1 MSDNQVSVA
10 TLGNAVGVVIQVSS
24 AVSVQ
29 SIDGQERSINVGDPI
44 FYGETVVSTLTGSAI
59 IEFIDGTQIVIE
71 NNSVVEITDEIYFI
85 GESEEL
91 IADSSSDVDALQE
104 AILAGIDPTL
114 IQEAPAAGEEADA
127 EEGGL
132 GGAETVQRTGEEAL
146 PEYGYDTNP
155 SDLGGGNEN
164 LIDVENDINT
174 SISPN
179 GSSNIGTDSNSAA
192 GSTTGPTSAPTEA
205 PTLAP
210 IEAPTPAPTEAPTP
224 APTEAPTPAPTEAP
238 TPAPTEAPT
247 PAPTEAPTPA
257 PTSAPTEAPTS
268 APTEEPTPPR
278 IVAPPVITNIT
289 DDSEASDYSLVT
301 LHGTGEPGAS
311 ITLYVISNSTTNG
324 NNTQTGAYTTVE
336 DLPITVDSSG
346 NWTVDISNLDD
357 VPVGDNEFFKAVQ
370 TDTNGNISA
379 DSNTVHYWHGDSTS
393 QNAESED
400 DFVLSGA
407 DDDTHTINTDDDND
421 AVTLDGGAGNDTAKF
436 SKAVSEMQSIT
447 LADNGNV
454 IIVDDQGDTNILIEF
469 EFFSFKDVVYSKESL
484 LGNVTEDGVLQ
495 AVGTLTV
502 SDADADESIF
512 VAQEDAPGEY
522 GSFSI
527 NAKGVWTYALNNEAD
542 HVQALDAGQTE
553 TETFTV
559 TTASGETK
567 TVTITIN
574 GTNDTPV
581 AADDFAS
588 MSSESVITIDV
599 LDNDTDRDGDNL
611 IITDANVP
619 SDQGLVE
626 VVENKLVFTPAS
638 GFTGTASLT
647 YTISDG
653 NGGNDTANVLVSVTS
668 VTVNPITSDDVINKA
683 ESDQTIA
690 VTGTARGGD
699 IAEGDKVTLVINSK
713 TYTTTVKSDN
723 TWSVDVAGSDL
734 AKDTDFDA
742 VVTSSDEAGNRIDT
756 TGSSTHTV
764 DDEIATPSISFESP
778 GSDGVYNSNELGD
791 DNTVTA
797 TITVTGS
804 EVGDT
809 LTYTVNDGSSVTIK
823 LTEALIASG
832 ITIEVSPEDTVTAT
846 LSDAAGNTSD
856 KVSNTAASAV
866 IFVAPPVITNI
877 TDDSEASDYSL
888 VTLHG
893 TGEPGAS
900 ITLYVISNS
909 TTKGNNTQTGEY
921 TKVEDLLITVDS
933 SGNWTVDI
941 SNLDDVPVNDNE
953 FFKAVQTDIYGNV
966 SAESNTVHYYH
977 GSHASI
983 KTESEDDF
991 VLSGKD
997 NDTVNIN
1004 ADDDNDAVTIDGGAG
1019 DDTAKFSKA
1028 ISEMQSI
1035 TLADNGNVIVVDDQ
1049 GDTNILIEFESFSF
1063 KDVVYSKESLLGNVT
1078 EDGVLQAVGTLTVS
1092 DADADESIFVAQED
1106 APGEYGSF
1114 SINAKGVWTYAL
1126 NNEAD
1131 HVQALDAGQ
1140 TETDTFEV
1148 TTASG
1153 ETKTVTITING
1164 TNDTPVAADDSASM
1178 SPESV
1183 ITIDVLD
1190 NDTDRDGDNLIITK
1204 ANVPSDQGL
1213 VEVVENKLVFTPA
1226 SGFTGTAS
1234 LTYTISD
1241 GNGGSDTANVN
1252 VLVAVASVTVNPI
1265 TSDDVINKAE
1275 SDQTIAVTG
1284 TARGGD
1290 IAEGDKVTLVINS
1303 KTYTTTV
1310 KSDNTWSVDVAGS
1323 DLAKDTDFDA
1333 VVSSSDEAGN
1343 RIDTTGSSTHT
1354 VDTYVDYDPDI
1365 KFDEAGNLLVGGYLE
1380 SGGTVTSIT

>member
-1 MSDNQVSVA
+1 MSDNQVSFA

-91 IADSSSDVDALQE
+91 IADSSSEVDALQE

-268 APTEEPTPPR
+268 APTENPTPPR

-324 NNTQTGAYTTVE
+324 NNTQTGEYTTVK

-370 TDTNGNISA
+370 TDTNGNVSA

-421 AVTLDGGAGNDTAKF
+421 AVTIDGGAGNDTAKF
-436 SKAVSEMQSIT
+436 SKAISEMQSIT

-553 TETFTV
+553 TDTFTV

-574 GTNDTPV
+574 GAEDV
-581 AADDFAS
+581 AEIDGTDIGSVTEDGTLTTAGTLTVSDADAG
-588 MSSESVITIDV
+588 ESIFVAQEDAPGEYGSFSV
-599 LDNDTDRDGDNL
+599 GTDG
-611 IITDANVP
+611 AW
-619 SDQGLVE
+619 
-626 VVENKLVFTPAS
+626 
-638 GFTGTASLT
+638 T
-647 YTISDG
+647 YDL
-653 NGGNDTANVLVSVTS
+653 TANDSEAVQAL
-668 VTVNPITSDDVINKA
+668 DD
-683 ESDQTIA
+683 
-690 VTGTARGGD
+690 
-699 IAEGDKVTLVINSK
+699 
-713 TYTTTVKSDN
+713 
-723 TWSVDVAGSDL
+723 
-734 AKDTDFDA
+734 
-742 VVTSSDEAGNRIDT
+742 
-756 TGSSTHTV
+756 
-764 DDEIATPSISFESP
+764 
-778 GSDGVYNSNELGD
+778 
-791 DNTVTA
+791 
-797 TITVTGS
+797 
-804 EVGDT
+804 GDT
-809 LTYTVNDGSSVTIK
+809 LTETFTVTTAGGETQTVTITINGTDDK
-823 LTEALIASG
+823 AVITGSDSGSVKEDEIAQATG
-832 ITIEVSPEDTVTAT
+832 T
-846 LSDAAGNTSD
+846 LS
-856 KVSNTAASAV
+856 
-866 IFVAPPVITNI
+866 
-877 TDDSEASDYSL
+877 
-888 VTLHG
+888 
-893 TGEPGAS
+893 
-900 ITLYVISNS
+900 
-909 TTKGNNTQTGEY
+909 
-921 TKVEDLLITVDS
+921 
-933 SGNWTVDI
+933 
-941 SNLDDVPVNDNE
+941 
-953 FFKAVQTDIYGNV
+953 
-966 SAESNTVHYYH
+966 
-977 GSHASI
+977 
-983 KTESEDDF
+983 
-991 VLSGKD
+991 
-997 NDTVNIN
+997 
-1004 ADDDNDAVTIDGGAG
+1004 
-1019 DDTAKFSKA
+1019 
-1028 ISEMQSI
+1028 
-1035 TLADNGNVIVVDDQ
+1035 
-1049 GDTNILIEFESFSF
+1049 
-1063 KDVVYSKESLLGNVT
+1063 
-1078 EDGVLQAVGTLTVS
+1078 VS

-1114 SINAKGVWTYAL
+1114 SVGTDGAWTYDLTA
-1126 NNEAD
+1126 NDSEA
-1131 HVQALDAGQ
+1131 VQALGDGDTL
-1140 TETDTFEV
+1140 TETFTV
-1148 TTASG
+1148 TTAG
-1153 ETKTVTITING
+1153 GDTETVTITING
-1164 TNDTPVAADDSASM
+1164 TDDKA
-1178 SPESV
+1178 V
-1183 ITIDVLD
+1183 IT
-1190 NDTDRDGDNLIITK
+1190 G
-1204 ANVPSDQGL
+1204 SDSGS
-1213 VEVVENKLVFTPA
+1213 VEEDEIA
-1226 SGFTGTAS
+1226 QATGTLSVSDADADES
-1234 LTYTISD
+1234 IFVAQEDAPGKYGSFSVGTDGAWTYDLT
-1241 GNGGSDTANVN
+1241 A
-1252 VLVAVASVTVNPI
+1252 
-1265 TSDDVINKAE
+1265 
-1275 SDQTIAVTG
+1275 
-1284 TARGGD
+1284 
-1290 IAEGDKVTLVINS
+1290 
-1303 KTYTTTV
+1303 
-1310 KSDNTWSVDVAGS
+1310 
-1323 DLAKDTDFDA
+1323 
-1333 VVSSSDEAGN
+1333 
-1343 RIDTTGSSTHT
+1343 
-1354 VDTYVDYDPDI
+1354 
-1365 KFDEAGNLLVGGYLE
+1365 
-1380 SGGTVTSIT
+1380 